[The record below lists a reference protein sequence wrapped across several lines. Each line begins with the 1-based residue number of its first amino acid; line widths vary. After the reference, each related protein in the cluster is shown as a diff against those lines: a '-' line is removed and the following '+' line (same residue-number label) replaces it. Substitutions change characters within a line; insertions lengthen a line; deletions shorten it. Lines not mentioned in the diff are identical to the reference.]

1 MPALGWGTNKPPALL
16 SLSPRFKRFQNPA
29 VTLERSLDERN
40 QPNSFAVA
48 GKVPKSGPGLR
59 STVLTPSTRS
69 PRDFSFID
77 WAVIDIAQDLKKTDS
92 AGHLVLRKKK
102 YSYCT
107 TSCVS
112 QGKQESQRTACA
124 GNTEERKLPPLP
136 NALFAGCEP

>member
-16 SLSPRFKRFQNPA
+16 SLSPLFKQFQNPA

-40 QPNSFAVA
+40 QPSSFAVA

-77 WAVIDIAQDLKKTDS
+77 WAVIDIAQDLKKQT
-92 AGHLVLRKKK
+92 VL
-102 YSYCT
+102 
-107 TSCVS
+107 
-112 QGKQESQRTACA
+112 GI
-124 GNTEERKLPPLP
+124 
-136 NALFAGCEP
+136 